1 MPCSPQQLRAV
12 LRVVPERVSQS
23 RQVESLFG
31 RSTVLRVIDAIT
43 ALSDRIRTQMPAFLE
58 DLGRTFSYSRL
69 GGGLS
74 AQ

>member
-58 DLGRTFSYSRL
+58 GLGRTFSYSRL